1 MVRSVLPL
9 LLGAALVCPLTGQ
22 GLEFEGASIRRNTS
36 DRPTP
41 TAGPPPTAA
50 SGQLTLN
57 WIPARFLA
65 TRAYPDLT
73 TPVIVEGLPG
83 WAETE
88 RYDVTVKFPPGATAS
103 DQAAMWRT
111 LLAERMKL
119 QAHYE
124 TRARA
129 GYRLVMARADRRLG
143 PDLKPATIDCP
154 PPGAAPPSSPPTAVR
169 DIAMQVL
176 RERRAPTAQE
186 EATLTSSCLSMGIGD
201 RFYAGAADIR
211 SLMQSLSVLGRLEG
225 PIVDATGLEGRYSF
239 KLWAA
244 RAAVAPQAAASAAAP
259 EPTLNDAPS
268 IFEALRDQLGL
279 KLEKTTIDGT
289 ILVVDH
295 IERPTE
301 N

>member
-22 GLEFEGASIRRNTS
+22 GLEFEVASIRRNTS

-111 LLAERMKL
+111 LLAERSDLTPRRDDAENWNARLCPSAASREQSVPCHQFSVGRSMWST
-119 QAHYE
+119 
-124 TRARA
+124 TRI
-129 GYRLVMARADRRLG
+129 V
-143 PDLKPATIDCP
+143 
-154 PPGAAPPSSPPTAVR
+154 PS
-169 DIAMQVL
+169 
-176 RERRAPTAQE
+176 
-186 EATLTSSCLSMGIGD
+186 
-201 RFYAGAADIR
+201 
-211 SLMQSLSVLGRLEG
+211 
-225 PIVDATGLEGRYSF
+225 IVVFSSF
-239 KLWAA
+239 K
-244 RAAVAPQAAASAAAP
+244 
-259 EPTLNDAPS
+259 PS
-268 IFEALRDQLGL
+268 
-279 KLEKTTIDGT
+279 
-289 ILVVDH
+289 
-295 IERPTE
+295 
-301 N
+301 